1 MAPGTPD
8 PAQFL
13 GIRLPMTFDTCEVI
27 EERWEN
33 WMRHNP
39 VVAVETQREI
49 SAGSRR
55 STSIAARGISSTCF
69 TVPVGS
75 FGG

>member
-13 GIRLPMTFDTCEVI
+13 GIRLSMTFDTCEVI

-49 SAGSRR
+49 SAG
-55 STSIAARGISSTCF
+55 
-69 TVPVGS
+69 
-75 FGG
+75 

>member
-49 SAGSRR
+49 SAG
-55 STSIAARGISSTCF
+55 
-69 TVPVGS
+69 
-75 FGG
+75 